1 MTTYVDSIVELFRN
15 QLSVEVQDLDADLI
29 ADGLIDS
36 FMLVDLIMFLERE
49 HDITIDFEGLEV
61 DNFRSVTSI
70 TRFVEAR
77 KSA

>member
-1 MTTYVDSIVELFRN
+1 MTEYVESIVELFRN

-36 FMLVDLIMFLERE
+36 FMLVDLIMFLEQE
-49 HDITIDFEGLEV
+49 HDITIDFDGLEV
-61 DNFRSVTSI
+61 DNFRSITSI

>member
-1 MTTYVDSIVELFRN
+1 MTAYANSIVELFRN

-29 ADGLIDS
+29 ADGLMDS
-36 FMLVDLIMFLERE
+36 FMLVDLIMFLEQE
-49 HDITIDFEGLEV
+49 HDITIDFDGLEV
-61 DNFRSVTSI
+61 DNFRSITSI

>member
-1 MTTYVDSIVELFRN
+1 MTAYVNSIVELFRN

-29 ADGLIDS
+29 ADGLMDS
-36 FMLVDLIMFLERE
+36 FMLVDLIMFLEQE
-49 HDITIDFEGLEV
+49 HDITIDFDGLEV
-61 DNFRSVTSI
+61 DNFRSITSI

>member
-1 MTTYVDSIVELFRN
+1 MTAYVNSIVELFRN

-29 ADGLIDS
+29 ADGLMDS
-36 FMLVDLIMFLERE
+36 FMLVDLIMFLEQE
-49 HDITIDFEGLEV
+49 HDIAINFDGLEV
-61 DNFRSVTSI
+61 DNFRSITSI

>member
-1 MTTYVDSIVELFRN
+1 MTAYVDSIVELFRN

-29 ADGLIDS
+29 ADGLMDS
-36 FMLVDLIMFLERE
+36 FMLVDLIMFLEQE

-61 DNFRSVTSI
+61 DNFRSITSI

>member
-1 MTTYVDSIVELFRN
+1 MTAYVNSIVELFRN

-29 ADGLIDS
+29 ADGLMDS
-36 FMLVDLIMFLERE
+36 FMLVDLIMFLEQE
-49 HDITIDFEGLEV
+49 HDIAIDFDGLEV
-61 DNFRSVTSI
+61 DNFRSITSI

>member
-1 MTTYVDSIVELFRN
+1 MTAYVESIVELFRN

-29 ADGLIDS
+29 ADGLMDS
-36 FMLVDLIMFLERE
+36 FMLVDLIMFLEQE
-49 HDITIDFEGLEV
+49 HDIMIDFEGLEV
-61 DNFRSVTSI
+61 DNFRSIMSI

>member
-1 MTTYVDSIVELFRN
+1 VH
-15 QLSVEVQDLDADLI
+15 DLDADLI

-36 FMLVDLIMFLERE
+36 FMLVDLIMFLEQE

>member
-29 ADGLIDS
+29 ADGLMDS
-36 FMLVDLIMFLERE
+36 FMLVDLIMFLEQE
-49 HDITIDFEGLEV
+49 HDIAIDFDGLEV
-61 DNFRSVTSI
+61 DNFRSITSI

>member
-15 QLSVEVQDLDADLI
+15 QLSVEVHDLDADLI

-36 FMLVDLIMFLERE
+36 FMLVDLIMFLEQE

>member
-1 MTTYVDSIVELFRN
+1 
-15 QLSVEVQDLDADLI
+15 
-29 ADGLIDS
+29 
-36 FMLVDLIMFLERE
+36 MLVDLIMFLEQE

-61 DNFRSVTSI
+61 DHFRSITSI

>member
-1 MTTYVDSIVELFRN
+1 MTAYVDSIVELFRN

-29 ADGLIDS
+29 ADGLMDS
-36 FMLVDLIMFLERE
+36 FMLVDLIMFLEQE
-49 HDITIDFEGLEV
+49 HDITIDFDGLEV
-61 DNFRSVTSI
+61 DNFRSITSI